1 MKKRINYF
9 IKTYFYFNNQEK
21 KGVLSLLILIVV
33 FQILALLINPFFEP
47 QKQLIEAT
55 VLNDFLGTNSSQN
68 SNDFS
73 KDFQF
78 KKPPFVKQDFE
89 KNNTIKSYSKDST
102 FSSKK
107 VFVKLPLE
115 MNSCDSASLVY
126 LPKIGPAL
134 ASRIINYRNR
144 LGGFYNLEQ
153 LCEVYGFKEDFL
165 YDLEGKI
172 WVDKTL
178 VKPVYLNTISL
189 EELKIHPYFKYTLS
203 QAVINYRKQHGIF
216 GEIGDLRKIK
226 LVNDSIYNL
235 VAQYCY
241 INK

>member
-1 MKKRINYF
+1 M
-9 IKTYFYFNNQEK
+9 
-21 KGVLSLLILIVV
+21 
-33 FQILALLINPFFEP
+33 ALLFNPFFEP
-47 QKQLIEAT
+47 KKQLVEAT
-55 VLNDFLGTNSSQN
+55 VLNDFLVSNAIQN

-78 KKPPFVKQDFE
+78 KKATFAKQDFE
-89 KNNTIKSYSKDST
+89 KNNTFKSYSKDSSY
-102 FSSKK
+102 SSKK

-153 LCEVYGFKEDFL
+153 LCEIYGFKEDFL

-172 WVDKTL
+172 WIDKTL
-178 VKPVYLNTISL
+178 VKPILLNTISL
-189 EELKIHPYFKYTLS
+189 TELKTHPYFKYTLS
-203 QAVINYRKQHGIF
+203 QAVINYRKQHGVF
-216 GEIGDLRKIK
+216 VEMEDLKKIK

-235 VAQYCY
+235 ISPYCF